1 MDCDIW
7 GYCTLNVHHMVC
19 INNLI
24 MIPLGIS
31 SLTIFFIDLS
41 TISQSCEN
49 LNFGHHFSQ
58 SSEKICHVIEI

>member
-7 GYCTLNVHHMVC
+7 GYYTLKVHHMVY

-24 MIPLGIS
+24 VISLGIS
-31 SLTIFFIDLS
+31 SVTMFFIDLS

-49 LNFGHHFSQ
+49 LNFGHHFSRKQ
-58 SSEKICHVIEI
+58 